1 MVGSDRGPP
10 LKSDWAAGDTE
21 RAMSSPSDPQPR
33 DIRISWVGYEE
44 MPIVYANQFLMQYQ
58 PEGGFV
64 LGIAQ
69 ATPPAL
75 IGDADEIAAQIES
88 LDFVAAR
95 TLLRAAV
102 TEHKA
107 RELIALLQAGL
118 SKAEEIRQAL
128 DPRGG
133 EQS

>member
-1 MVGSDRGPP
+1 MP
-10 LKSDWAAGDTE
+10 
-21 RAMSSPSDPQPR
+21 SPSDPQPR

-44 MPIVYANQFLMQYQ
+44 TPIVYANQFLLQYQ

-64 LGIAQ
+64 LGIGQ

-75 IGDADEIAAQIES
+75 IGDAEEISAQIES

-95 TLLRAAV
+95 TLVRTAI
-102 TEHKA
+102 TEQKA
-107 RELIALLQAGL
+107 KELIALLQAGV
-118 SKAEEIRQAL
+118 SKAELIKQAL